1 MKKSIKILILVLSL
15 ALICGALIVAAFAE
29 GETEI
34 VGVRLDNSADMTI
47 DQQQDGTYK
56 YLPHYPYVPTV
67 ETDTNSTLAEDGL
80 SYSGTATQL
89 ATNLDMD
96 TGAAAWVQF
105 KHQIGNTAVAKV
117 VTNPVDGN
125 NYLTVECTAPMLPYN
140 HYKTYV
146 EGVYGEFAKQYTT
159 SSTHMLDSY
168 TAKSTWSIRTR
179 NATTGVFNGEVL
191 GTDTKYFV
199 MDADVAWF
207 DIVNYVGS
215 GFFTPYLGY
224 TTSNGSSFA
233 NLDANVGITFNK
245 SGDVI
250 NAQLRGGS
258 KNTFEVGSD
267 GSWSHVTYILEPVV
281 ITEGDDTKNLTF
293 KQYLAIDGVIVDTC
307 DWTNTKAAS
316 DLYESDRTLCYVR
329 DIRFQIFGQVS
340 TTKASSSGSVDNYVI
355 RTILPE
361 YNGNLAEVL
370 AGGVGADLT
379 AWESNLYDADAMPY
393 GKTVATIGET
403 PYDSL
408 QKAIDAAAEGDTI
421 TLCSNVTGTVTVG
434 KDITIN
440 YGDYTMAAPAT
451 ANKLVAVNDETN
463 KAYTFEP
470 ADVEY
475 VKSGVTYYAL
485 LSDSASFKTVIT
497 NADDDAD
504 VTDDV
509 ATIKLLKDVEITLT
523 GDISVSKNLTI
534 DLGGKTLYMRQHA
547 QAGFAPGESKN
558 FKLMNGTVVAST
570 GGTYDT
576 TNKKAHAI
584 VANIGSKANVYFDDV
599 DTYGY
604 AITYSWG
611 NDYNVYVDGGEH
623 HVHSNGYTHMTYA
636 GWICGNNDIIAT
648 VENADIYLDYSSG
661 TLVGFQNYKSTATTP
676 KSAATFD
683 NCNII
688 GSSATHSI
696 IAGLNKYS
704 TVAFTNSN
712 IYGKIAPVST
722 NNDGDNKNPVDGSIT
737 IGAGCKISGNVIG
750 NSVVKWADGITPIN
764 VGDTETLTANKP
776 SGYYSNGDFKI
787 TATTLYAEYSWCDK
801 ALLGELSTENN
812 DSYFTITSGENTY
825 YTDSLRQALTL
836 APAGATITLNKD
848 YEAVFAGNVG
858 VITGGLTIDLN
869 GYRLTI
875 SQSAYNAYITI
886 ATNDTVTI
894 KNGVLVAAINNDF
907 VTILANDGD
916 SGWKNSDGTPKYTRA
931 LDAGLPVFVAY
942 EGANGVTGLAVD
954 LVVEGVN
961 TYVPTIFHNESATG
975 SKLTVKGGVHQSI
988 VATLKLS
995 INGTKTSALGNG
1007 GVFQS
1012 RTNMT
1017 AEFID
1022 SDIYMNYCSSIFANS
1037 HKNVPSGTTA
1047 YTEVVYTDCSII
1059 QSATDGKPL
1068 IMYSDSN
1075 TYAYFNGC
1083 GVFGHLLV
1091 PSIETGTA
1099 MGSGNIIFGEG
1110 THHGYA
1116 STTKTLIEPT
1126 IVEGLTK
1133 FEFASTIKITD
1144 TVTAQNGGQF
1154 HMDSNSDGYSDGVSS
1169 FLKASAF
1176 SNSQKCNYAYGTP
1189 AFEIVKGGATIQRP
1203 NTNYYTLKEA
1213 LADADEGSTITLLDD
1228 VKLGATSKIT
1238 INKNITIDLN
1248 GHVLD
1253 AFLPYHYESN
1263 QYYTSS
1269 NNLANSKVTTFG
1281 LSDNKT
1287 VTFKGEKEGSAI
1299 ISGSFDG
1306 TLARGTFITPGKNS
1320 TVNFE
1325 GANLNVSVPQL
1336 AATWGVTGW
1345 TVNINGGYYNKN
1357 NASDGTAYIYGNASS
1372 TGVTVN
1378 IENAVFNAN
1387 IGGITGAGMVAN
1399 VKNSVLAA
1407 TAYASGAPDVTFNV
1421 SDSYIF
1427 NALKPNKVVLG
1438 ANCYIRD
1445 TSWLTAATTT
1455 FADGVG
1461 VVSESNTVNHK
1472 NYTQKFAV
1480 ITDENG
1486 IIVSDPTITTFTE
1499 TTVTGNYVRKTA
1511 TADGYNFSYT
1521 SGSLTYY
1528 SSKNFADVVS
1538 DAPAGSTIT
1547 FLTDA
1552 VVAPTGNIG
1561 ISKDLTIDLNKKTL
1575 ELVQPAK
1582 FSGML
1587 NISTLGVDFVLK
1599 NGTVKWYGAE
1609 GYGKTSA
1616 LIRMTSGNAT
1626 VAASTVTLEN
1636 LVAYGPVA
1644 VYNENHIGSTI
1655 TVTGGEYYL
1664 TGTYEGTSG
1673 AFIETRVNTTVNVSG
1688 AKLYVNNQGLLSS
1701 MHYKQVTMQ
1710 GLTPNAEGGY
1720 DGLETTYTFANCEI
1734 SGESVSKNVVYQS
1747 NEYTTVEFNACKI
1760 IGSVNPG
1767 INSFESTAVGKYTDA
1782 GGNEVAR
1789 PAIGKA
1795 TDGSIVFG
1803 IGTTYMSGATLNCVK
1818 FLATRVPT
1826 ANSSISIEFSDD
1838 AYGTKTSEGTVIVV
1852 GGEISA
1858 DTLFAVIVNGESVGQ
1873 YDDLASAVAAA
1884 PAGAT
1889 IQLLGDVTITAVE
1902 KIVTIDKALTID
1914 LGGYHLQVIQAG
1926 AAAQIFIDTTATVTI
1941 TNGRI
1946 SCAADATY
1954 RKTLTTTNS
1963 IYDVGS
1969 PLFVANSVAV
1979 DLVLNGVST
1988 YTAGIFYNEVSGSQI
2003 TVIGGYHQQNS
2014 ITYPQDPYLERA
2026 LVISKA
2032 SITSVFEDASIYM
2045 DWCGGLFIS
2054 TAQNENDPASFN
2066 STFTYNGCVINF
2078 TGAQNQII
2086 RYANGKTYAYFNDC
2100 DVYGAFVKPANKDD
2114 SAKYGSFTSANLIF
2128 DKDCTWGYPTTEEVL
2143 AQTLIT
2149 PTFPEGYVLSY
2160 ASAKV
2165 SYDKYAITGQIHA
2178 GTLDFA
2184 PVATNGT
2191 ITVTYKL
2198 VKLADQLF
2206 TITSDDKVTYYDSV
2220 DDFANIVKNATLV
2233 TLLNDIEVT
2242 PTASVIIN
2250 NNITFELGG
2259 HRLTLVQTQKNT
2271 AFTTGASNKTI
2282 IFQNGSVATVPGAAS
2297 GTYSTST
2304 FCFLYVSR
2312 DSNVEFNDVS
2322 GSVGTLVFVYN
2333 GHANVKVT
2341 GGTYTLNIN
2350 TSDVTPGFIS
2360 SRSNVEVE
2368 ITGTTIYV
2376 DKGYLM
2382 SSESYNEALS
2392 QISDKTSIDLDAI
2405 GKSYESNYT
2414 FTDCKIIGQQV
2425 TTDVMYRLNA
2435 FTTVTFDGCYIYG
2448 SMTPNYD
2455 GTDSTGLTYLF
2466 NEATGKYVTWPSACE
2481 CGAFADA
2488 NNDGKCDVETCKKYN
2503 PAYEIKRIYIA
2514 ASTPANIVLQ
2524 GGTLYTSAS
2533 DLATNASRPDYVIAH
2548 TVTENVEIDGLLYTF
2563 DRMADYA
2570 YVIWYDEKGNELE
2583 KQMIA
2588 ENFTLEAYEYAAAG
2602 GTTNGW
2608 YKIGG
2613 YVANSWTDKLGGT
2626 VAVDLSKVDLANL
2639 TGNLEYY
2646 PQAADISAYLSAAM
2660 YNLSITGAIRNNL
2673 YIPETP
2679 ENVEILGV
2687 FVGDREV
2694 TGTKVLFRDYNNA
2707 PVYYTLYV
2715 INEVGATE
2723 FTKATT
2729 VTVKYTVDG
2738 TELTQLYSLSAESYA
2753 NIIYNDK
2760 ANGTGAYGEAA
2771 YNVVADLVRYSYLLS
2786 VYANVEDDNLT
2797 ALYNKMSD
2805 MCSELPADNEMAGST
2820 TNTSEFAGLGSIQYE
2835 ASSYEPRWKFNL
2847 NESAQI
2853 VDIKITLE
2861 GWNSGVYADRT
2872 NFGTQTYGIEGV
2884 VRSNGYIT
2892 AAYTQNIP
2900 VYNMVYNFNITFV
2913 KADGSEANGTYSLKD
2928 YYTHNSADADV
2939 ANFIKSVFALADST
2953 IAYKFPEGKI
2963 DGSDVADFWEC
2974 DHEGATSQETV
2985 VSAKYVFRPRFCE
2998 KCDSW
3003 LFYYE
3008 DYGAVANGQTN
3019 HTRDFH
3025 ITGTN
3030 DYEAIFWTHE
3040 NANEWA
3046 QRSNLNLGKHTAVV
3060 GNSTPETDKNY
3071 YISLP
3076 EGTGVYAS
3084 DIDRDGTPETTYV
3097 GENLGTIVIATDTSW
3112 NGVNLLIDD
3121 DVICNNYAANYDS
3134 SDPNPPTSDCECG
3147 RKHAYVTQPIFT
3159 VDEYGAED
3167 VIMDLKG
3174 KVTSLA
3180 AGATSIGYAPG
3191 RKMLIELRDYDKNI
3205 YFRYGSNANNGAA
3218 ITEVILVDEFGNI
3231 DPSTPV
3237 QWDYVNL
3244 NDNKYDLVKA
3254 YAVDTDP
3261 IKISGLDANGQI
3273 NAIFETYVNNSVD
3286 QYLYH
3291 YEACYRNITIM
3302 RSNATVE
3309 GIDRNFLEEP
3319 AKDIVTGS
3327 VLVSNVNDR
3336 MAYTFI
3342 NVQYCSN
3349 ATVKDMLVINHNSQN
3364 GDTTTSQGSYEF
3376 SGGTANAVSWINC
3389 ETKNMF
3395 SSGKDGSLQAYPI
3408 YRGLFG
3414 TNHIRN
3420 MYLED
3425 CYLNS
3430 FDAHTGAYNVTI
3442 VNSTFDHMNFIGGGL
3457 IKLTDVTIYTSKS
3470 HGCAINLRTDYG
3482 STWNGDIEIDGLTI
3496 KYGSHSDYK
3505 PTRISLL
3512 YGAYANQYWG
3522 FDTYT
3527 PQNVTINNFHV
3538 QQYTAEIVDGVRV
3551 ESNIIEDHSTMPVY
3565 YYYGALYEDGYG
3577 DKIAAGHMHT
3587 LTGVPAKSEAGEHG
3601 PKDNGD
3607 PNITYDYGTNHLEAT
3622 KNLTISNSVSIIL
3635 PTGDFWS
3642 EMNVTVNGDVYN
3654 YVPGSKAT
3662 NGTWEEE

>member
-15 ALICGALIVAAFAE
+15 ALICSALVVAAFADT
-29 GETEI
+29 TEEI
-34 VGVRLDNSADMTI
+34 TGIRLDNSGDFENMTVTEI
-47 DQQQDGTYK
+47 ASGSSAVYTDLDTDNNAANPVTFK
-56 YLPHYPYVPTV
+56 Y
-67 ETDTNSTLAEDGL
+67 
-80 SYSGTATQL
+80 Q
-89 ATNLDMD
+89 
-96 TGAAAWVQF
+96 
-105 KHQIGNTAVAKV
+105 GNGEGKI
-117 VTNPVDGN
+117 VTNPVDN
-125 NYLTVECTAPMLPYN
+125 NTYITVD
-140 HYKTYV
+140 
-146 EGVYGEFAKQYTT
+146 FAGTT
-159 SSTHMLDSY
+159 SGNSHYIQTYTQPNGWGTY
-168 TAKSTWSIRTR
+168 TADSNEYYNEI
-179 NATTGVFNGEVL
+179 
-191 GTDTKYFV
+191 KYYVADF
-199 MDADVAWF
+199 DVAWF
-207 DIVNYVGS
+207 DVANYNGAGS
-215 GFFTPYLGY
+215 FYPYAVYSDVAGSSRVAVDSNFGISFSK
-224 TTSNGSSFA
+224 SNGKVVAKFK
-233 NLDANVGITFNK
+233 G
-245 SGDVI
+245 GDGTGYELG
-250 NAQLRGGS
+250 NE
-258 KNTFEVGSD
+258 K
-267 GSWSHVTYILEPVV
+267 WSHVTWIMEPII
-281 ITEGDDTKNLTF
+281 ITDDAGQNIKI
-293 KQYLAIDGVIVDTC
+293 KQYLAIDGTVVGVHE
-307 DWTNTKAAS
+307 WTSTTAAS
-316 DLYESDRTLCYVR
+316 AVYNGDRTRIYSL
-329 DIRFQIFGQVS
+329 DMRFNPFGS
-340 TTKASSSGSVDNYVI
+340 AGAAGCADNYNF
-355 RTILPE
+355 RTFLPE
-361 YNGNLAEVL
+361 YNGNLATVL
-370 AGGVGADLT
+370 AGGIGADLT
-379 AWESNLYDADAMPY
+379 TFESNLYDADAMPY
-393 GKTVATIGET
+393 GKTVATNGET

-440 YGDYTMAAPAT
+440 YGDYTMAAPVT

-470 ADVEY
+470 ADIEY

-485 LSDSASFKTVIT
+485 LSDSASFSNVISNATAETTIKFLQDVELDLNATISVGKILTFDLGSNTVIFNQT
-497 NADDDAD
+497 TDSEFRFDVSKDLTVQNGTMYSVCTGPNTYGKTGQTYPLFFISSGAD
-504 VTDDV
+504 
-509 ATIKLLKDVEITLT
+509 LTLT
-523 GDISVSKNLTI
+523 DLTTYTGSMVYSYSSQGSVVTVNGGTHYAIFGSRGTDSSWFNTRSNVDLVVNNATMFTDTSVCIASFKETYSKSTKTTDAYGKPIAVLTPYSATFNNSTLISYSDGNKAGDLFKYAHSDLTLTFNNCSIYGNLSFSADTTTNKVADANDTAYHVKASPITSENIIFEGTNYFDTAHVSVGYSLASGTIS
-534 DLGGKTLYMRQHA
+534 
-547 QAGFAPGESKN
+547 
-558 FKLMNGTVVAST
+558 TVV
-570 GGTYDT
+570 G
-576 TNKKAHAI
+576 TNKKAT
-584 VANIGSKANVYFDDV
+584 VALKDV
-599 DTYGY
+599 ADLPTLVDDTYVY
-604 AITYSWG
+604 DYTTTDKSLTLTY
-611 NDYNVYVDGGEH
+611 DAVTVIGEIDE
-623 HVHSNGYTHMTYA
+623 YLLT
-636 GWICGNNDIIAT
+636 
-648 VENADIYLDYSSG
+648 EN
-661 TLVGFQNYKSTATTP
+661 TE
-676 KSAATFD
+676 
-683 NCNII
+683 
-688 GSSATHSI
+688 
-696 IAGLNKYS
+696 
-704 TVAFTNSN
+704 
-712 IYGKIAPVST
+712 
-722 NNDGDNKNPVDGSIT
+722 
-737 IGAGCKISGNVIG
+737 AGCN
-750 NSVVKWADGITPIN
+750 
-764 VGDTETLTANKP
+764 
-776 SGYYSNGDFKI
+776 
-787 TATTLYAEYSWCDK
+787 
-801 ALLGELSTENN
+801 
-812 DSYFTITSGENTY
+812 FTITTSDGKVY
-825 YTDSLRQALTL
+825 YTDELAMALTL
-836 APAGATITLNKD
+836 APAGSTVTLNKD
-848 YEAVFAGNVG
+848 LEEMFPGSLG
-858 VITGGLTIDLN
+858 VISGKLTIDL
-869 GYRLTI
+869 GGHTLTI
-875 SQSAYNAYITI
+875 SQSDLDAYITV

-894 KNGVLVAAINNDF
+894 KNGTIIASCDNNVFSTLGESITRGLDRAI
-907 VTILANDGD
+907 
-916 SGWKNSDGTPKYTRA
+916 
-931 LDAGLPVFVAY
+931 PVFVAY

-954 LVVEGVN
+954 IVVDNVN
-961 TYVPTIFHNESATG
+961 TYTGAIFHNESATG
-975 SKLTVKGGVHQSI
+975 SKFTVNGGVHQA
-988 VATLKLS
+988 VALGTKFT
-995 INGTKTSALGNG
+995 INGTSVGEMSNG
-1007 GVFQS
+1007 GIVQS
-1012 RTNMT
+1012 RTNT
-1017 AEFID
+1017 VATFNDAKIW
-1022 SDIYMNYCSSIFANS
+1022 MNYCSSAFATS
-1037 HKNVPSGTTA
+1037 HKNQTNSA
-1047 YTEVVYTDCSII
+1047 IANKTEIIYNDSVVVLNNTDN
-1059 QSATDGKPL
+1059 KPL
-1068 IMYSDSN
+1068 IIMSDAD
-1075 TYAYFNGC
+1075 TYVYFNDTDVYGP
-1083 GVFGHLLV
+1083 LIV
-1091 PSIETGTA
+1091 PKVETGTA
-1099 MGSGNIIFGEG
+1099 MGADNVIFGMNSSY
-1110 THHGYA
+1110 GYSA
-1116 STTKTLIEPT
+1116 SGATSTLITPT
-1126 IVEGLTK
+1126 VADGLTT
-1133 FEFASTIKITD
+1133 FTFTTSPKITVSD
-1144 TVTAQNGGQF
+1144 ANVMLANVNGQF
-1154 HMDSNSDGYSDGVSS
+1154 HRKDLPSESIPAGFLSTDAINKSYNATYIYSTPAYEIVVGGVTVQRPSTD
-1169 FLKASAF
+1169 
-1176 SNSQKCNYAYGTP
+1176 NYAFKQVL
-1189 AFEIVKGGATIQRP
+1189 A
-1203 NTNYYTLKEA
+1203 EA
-1213 LADADEGSTITLLDD
+1213 DDGSTITLLAD
-1228 VKLGATSKIT
+1228 VKVGTTKIT

-1253 AFLPYHYESN
+1253 AFLPYHYASD

-1269 NNLANSKVTTFG
+1269 NNLTNSKITTFG
-1281 LSDNKT
+1281 LSEGKT

-1299 ISGSFDG
+1299 IFGCYTNSGTTPVSG
-1306 TLARGTFITPGKNS
+1306 TLIGPGKNS

-1325 GANLNVSVPQL
+1325 GANLNVSGPCL
-1336 AATWGVTGW
+1336 AATWIVTGW
-1345 TVNINGGYYNKN
+1345 TVNIDGGYYNKN
-1357 NASDGTAYIYGNASS
+1357 NSADNSAWIYANASS

-1378 IENAVFNAN
+1378 IKNAVFNATV
-1387 IGGITGAGMVAN
+1387 GGATGAGMECSIE
-1399 VKNSVLAA
+1399 NSTILLGIY
-1407 TAYASGAPDVTFNV
+1407 TYGAPDVKYTVTGSYLSGINTTKTSNGVTSTVEPTAVVIREGCYFTNDSWFNC
-1421 SDSYIF
+1421 S
-1427 NALKPNKVVLG
+1427 
-1438 ANCYIRD
+1438 
-1445 TSWLTAATTT
+1445 TTT
-1455 FADGVG
+1455 FAEGIG

-1499 TTVTGNYVRKTA
+1499 TTVARSYTYKTA

-1521 SGSLTYY
+1521 SDGLTYY
-1528 SSKNFADVVS
+1528 SSKGFADVVS

-1561 ISKDLTIDLNKKTL
+1561 ISKDLTIDLNKKTF

-1664 TGTYEGTSG
+1664 TGTYEGTAG

-1701 MHYKQVTMQ
+1701 MHYKQVTTQ
-1710 GLTPNAEGGY
+1710 GLAPNAEGGY

-1767 INSFESTAVGKYTDA
+1767 INGFESSASALGKYTDA
-1782 GGNEVAR
+1782 DGNEVAR
-1789 PAIGKA
+1789 PAIGTA
-1795 TDGSIVFG
+1795 TDGSITFG

-1852 GGEISA
+1852 SGEISA

-1963 IYDVGS
+1963 SYDVGS

-1988 YTAGIFYNEVSGSQI
+1988 YTAGIFYNEVSGSKI

-2032 SITSVFEDASIYM
+2032 SITSVFEGASIWM

-2066 STFTYNGCVINF
+2066 STFTYNGCVVNF
-2078 TGAQNQII
+2078 TGAHNQII
-2086 RYANGKTYAYFNDC
+2086 RYVNGKTYAYFNDC
-2100 DVYGAFVKPANKDD
+2100 DVYGAFVKPANMDD

-2143 AQTLIT
+2143 AKTLIT

-2165 SYDKYAITGQIHA
+2165 SYQMYAITGQIHA

-2184 PVATNGT
+2184 SVATNGT

-2206 TITSDDKVTYYDSV
+2206 TITSDDNVTYYDSV

-2242 PTASVIIN
+2242 PTASITIN

-2341 GGTYTLNIN
+2341 GGTYTLNTNI
-2350 TSDVTPGFIS
+2350 SDITPGFIS

-2368 ITGTTIYV
+2368 VTGTTIYV

-2414 FTDCKIIGQQV
+2414 FTNCKIIGQQV

-2466 NEATGKYVTWPSACE
+2466 NKATGKYVTWPSACE

-2503 PAYEIKRIYIA
+2503 PAYDIERIYIA

-2533 DLATNASRPDYVIAH
+2533 DLATNASRPDYVIEH
-2548 TVTENVEIDGLLYTF
+2548 TVTETVEIDGLLYTF

-2570 YVIWYDEKGNELE
+2570 YVIWYDEKGNELD

-2602 GTTNGW
+2602 GTTNDW

-2660 YNLSITGAIRNNL
+2660 YNLSITGVIRNNL

-2760 ANGTGAYGEAA
+2760 ANGTGAYGEVA
-2771 YNVVADLVRYSYLLS
+2771 YNVVADLVRYSYNLS
-2786 VYANVEDDNLT
+2786 VYLKTTDDYADLDNSALE

-2805 MCSELPADNEMAGST
+2805 MCSDLPVNITSST
-2820 TNTSEFAGLGSIQYE
+2820 NVTNLVGYVKSATYDATTF
-2835 ASSYEPRWKFNL
+2835 EPRWL
-2847 NESAQI
+2847 I
-2853 VDIKITLE
+2853 TMVDGAKVTDVKITLE

-2872 NFGTQTYGIEGV
+2872 NFGTQTYNVEQIT
-2884 VRSNGYIT
+2884 RDADGYIKT
-2892 AAYTQNIP
+2892 AYSQNIP
-2900 VYNMVYNFNITFV
+2900 IYNIAQTMTITV
-2913 KADGSEANGTYSLKD
+2913 VVDGEEISGTYDLGS
-2928 YYTHNSADADV
+2928 YYAGVVDKISDDL
-2939 ANFIKSVFALADST
+2939 ANFIKSAYALADST

-2974 DHEGATSQETV
+2974 DHEGVGEVQER
-2985 VSAKYVFRPRFCE
+2985 VSVNYVFKPRFCE

-3030 DYEAIFWTHE
+3030 DYEAIFWTHA

-3076 EGTGVYAS
+3076 EGTGVYVS

-3159 VDEYGAED
+3159 VDEYDAED

-3244 NDNKYDLVKA
+3244 NDNKNDLVKA

-3273 NAIFETYVNNSVD
+3273 NAIFETYVNNSLD

-3291 YEACYRNITIM
+3291 YEACYRNITIK

-3319 AKDIVTGS
+3319 ADNANNT
-3327 VLVSNVNDR
+3327 NDR

-3349 ATVKDMLVINHNSQN
+3349 ATVKDMLVINHNSQA
-3364 GDTTTSQGSYEF
+3364 GDSGTGQGSYEF

-3395 SSGKDGSLQAYPI
+3395 SNEEDGSLQAYPI

-3470 HGCAINLRTDYG
+3470 YGCAINLRTDYG

-3496 KYGSHSDYK
+3496 KYGSDSSYK

-3551 ESNIIEDHSTMPVY
+3551 ESNIIEDASTMPVY
-3565 YYYGALYEDGYG
+3565 YYYGASYKDGNNET
-3577 DKIAAGHMHT
+3577 IAAGHMHT

-3601 PKDNGD
+3601 PEDKGD